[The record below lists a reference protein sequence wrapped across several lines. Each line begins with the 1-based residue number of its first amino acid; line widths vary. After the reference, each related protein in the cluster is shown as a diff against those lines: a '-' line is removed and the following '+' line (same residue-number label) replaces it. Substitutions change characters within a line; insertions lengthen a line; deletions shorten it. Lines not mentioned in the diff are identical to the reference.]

1 MTAGGTGERHWFRET
16 NNGYEVDITID
27 SGAVATIVPPGTVP
41 GEAPRETEASRRGMS
56 YMVANGEAI
65 ANRGELTLRGR
76 AEHGAIMNVVA
87 QVSEVTKPLGAVR
100 EIIKGGNRVVMD
112 EEGSYIENKKSGK
125 KIPIRRENGMFV
137 VTMTIP
143 KGAVRNIEK
152 QYAIMATGDNESFHR
167 QVKSL
172 V

>member
-1 MTAGGTGERHWFRET
+1 
-16 NNGYEVDITID
+16 
-27 SGAVATIVPPGTVP
+27 
-41 GEAPRETEASRRGMS
+41 
-56 YMVANGEAI
+56 
-65 ANRGELTLRGR
+65 
-76 AEHGAIMNVVA
+76 MNVIA
-87 QVSEVTKPLGAVR
+87 QVSGVTKPLGAVR

-112 EEGSYIENKKSGK
+112 EEGSYIENKKSK
-125 KIPIRRENGMFV
+125 KRIPIRRENGMFV